1 MSLDV
6 YLISKEPQ
14 KRPAS
19 SDIFVRQEGQTKEIS
34 AEEWNALYPDSDPV
48 IFEST
53 EEETNEI
60 FSANITHNLNK
71 MADAAGIYMCLWRPD
86 EIEITKASQ
95 LIEPLR
101 NGLHTLISDPERFM
115 EYIQKTDGVHM
126 MDL

>member
-48 IFEST
+48 IFQ
-53 EEETNEI
+53 
-60 FSANITHNLNK
+60 
-71 MADAAGIYMCLWRPD
+71 C
-86 EIEITKASQ
+86 
-95 LIEPLR
+95 
-101 NGLHTLISDPERFM
+101 IS
-115 EYIQKTDGVHM
+115 
-126 MDL
+126 